1 MLLMMFTLPWRLLL
15 SMGDLMV
22 VNVGSEFPGKPS
34 CRTEI
39 FWVGA
44 ATIKAATNAQAAKHK
59 SRKTR

>member
-22 VNVGSEFPGKPS
+22 LNVGAEFPGKPS
-34 CRTEI
+34 RCTEI
-39 FWVGA
+39 FWVA
-44 ATIKAATNAQAAKHK
+44 ADTIKAATNAQAAKHK